1 MFFKYYK
8 IFRKFKLCELWKQLR
23 IFRKLYNILKFSDYL
38 ENSASL
44 KFFKFSDNSN
54 NSEYFENSKK

>member
-1 MFFKYYK
+1 M
-8 IFRKFKLCELWKQLR
+8 CELWKQLR

-54 NSEYFENSKK
+54 NSEYFENSKNSEYFENSKNSEY